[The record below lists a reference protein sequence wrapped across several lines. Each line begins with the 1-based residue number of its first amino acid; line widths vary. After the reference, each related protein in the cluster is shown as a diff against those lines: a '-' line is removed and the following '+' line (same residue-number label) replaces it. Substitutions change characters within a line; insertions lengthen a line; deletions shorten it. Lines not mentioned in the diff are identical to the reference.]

1 MGTLRNLA
9 KSERAP
15 ADLLQLSDED
25 LLNTLGLIRTGQ
37 VTRAAIL
44 LAGTEEALREYLLR
58 IGLDISTDDY

>member
-44 LAGTEEALREYLLR
+44 LAGTEEALREYLP
-58 IGLDISTDDY
+58 G